1 VDGSSPETRSFI
13 EPAAARELAELLLS
27 ELPRRLRHTLA
38 VAATCAALADRARV
52 TAHTREI
59 ALGAAY
65 VHDIGYAP
73 PLRRTGFHPLDG
85 ALYLRDHG
93 WPLTARL
100 VARHSQAR
108 LHAAARGL
116 SLAEF
121 PPVRGIA
128 QDLLDY
134 ADATTGPDGQRM
146 TIDERLAEIA
156 ARHGGDGPVGQV
168 IGERHRLLM
177 ATQRRIAARLS
188 TRLRG
193 RPKDATLE
201 MDRVARRRDVMRP

>member
-1 VDGSSPETRSFI
+1 VDGLRPATQYFI
-13 EPAAARELAELLLS
+13 EPAAAQELAKSLLA

-38 VAATCAALADRARV
+38 VANTCADLADQARV
-52 TAHTREI
+52 SARTRAI
-59 ALGAAY
+59 AVGAAY
-65 VHDIGYAP
+65 VHDIGYASA
-73 PLRRTGFHPLDG
+73 LKRTGFHPLDG
-85 ALYLRDHG
+85 AVYLRDHG

-108 LHAAARGL
+108 LQAARRGR

-121 PPVRGIA
+121 PHVRGIA

-156 ARHGGDGPVGQV
+156 TRHGGDSPAGAV
-168 IGERHRLLM
+168 IGERHRLLV
-177 ATQRRIAARLS
+177 ATQRRIAERC
-188 TRLRG
+188 RG
-193 RPKDATLE
+193 NLAD
-201 MDRVARRRDVMRP
+201 